1 MLALVLLL
9 LCSAVPPAAA
19 TPGCTPLEP
28 AESEELADRL
38 FQRWA
43 AAVASGDPQQ
53 VAALYAPD
61 AVLIPT
67 LSPRLRSSPGGI
79 ADYFQGFLARHPQV
93 SVMER
98 HLFSG
103 CDELV
108 DTGLYSF
115 RFADASADGARDRL
129 GGRPAGSTGDEPG
142 AGAVSEL
149 QARYTLVYGFSAGNG
164 NGNGNEFGD
173 GGTAGD
179 GKSDGEWLVLHH
191 HSSLLPASA
200 PVRGVDAQ
208 GAEAQG

>member
-1 MLALVLLL
+1 MLALLLLL

-19 TPGCTPLEP
+19 APGCTPLDP
-28 AESEELADRL
+28 ADSEELADRL
-38 FQRWA
+38 FGRWA

-115 RFADASADGARDRL
+115 RFTDPSADGARDRF
-129 GGRPAGSTGDEPG
+129 GGRPAGLPGGEPV

-164 NGNGNEFGD
+164 NGNG
-173 GGTAGD
+173 GTAGD
-179 GKSDGEWLVLHH
+179 GESDGDWLVLHH

-200 PVRGVDAQ
+200 PVGGVDAQ